1 MSVQMLMSLGH
12 LFHHLVL
19 LVNHLLHLILSQT
32 TWTVSRLFSS
42 FFALLSIFLYEAWR
56 VIFYMLLR
64 CGVAVEHCFSMNLEV
79 LSWAVIY
86 GLAYEWNWYRFVFLV
101 FGWFISSGKQF
112 GSLILFHKVL
122 GIFPNDASIKERWE
136 ENKEKLTKKKQACY
150 YYTEELT
157 TRVIGTLK
165 LISKSE
171 ESV

>member
-42 FFALLSIFLYEAWR
+42 FFLLYLSIFLYVVWR

-79 LSWAVIY
+79 LS
-86 GLAYEWNWYRFVFLV
+86 
-101 FGWFISSGKQF
+101 
-112 GSLILFHKVL
+112 
-122 GIFPNDASIKERWE
+122 
-136 ENKEKLTKKKQACY
+136 
-150 YYTEELT
+150 
-157 TRVIGTLK
+157 
-165 LISKSE
+165 
-171 ESV
+171 